1 MHRAKAGQ
9 SRLKGAK
16 LRAPFTDD
24 HQAAATDLKAVPED
38 LRAAL
43 GSAWPRL
50 QGCHVGLWGGSGGCR
65 RAEVTPHGQA

>member
-38 LRAAL
+38 SRAAL
-43 GSAWPRL
+43 GSFFF
-50 QGCHVGLWGGSGGCR
+50 CK
-65 RAEVTPHGQA
+65 

>member
-38 LRAAL
+38 SRAAL
-43 GSAWPRL
+43 GSAWPEAARL
-50 QGCHVGLWGGSGGCR
+50 PRWAVGGLWGL
-65 RAEVTPHGQA
+65 QAC